1 MEAVQ
6 LKIQSDSIHVYKR
19 VEAWR
24 KREQS
29 WCIWSFIIGYL
40 LCSVFIYYLIVS
52 SIEYSREHRT
62 VILTVTVVCRV
73 FKLVLEAW
81 VITKFIRVF
90 QYFVKKKT

>member
-6 LKIQSDSIHVYKR
+6 LKIQSESIQVYQR

-29 WCIWSFIIGYL
+29 WCIWSFTIGYL

-52 SIEYSREHRT
+52 DIEYSREHRT
-62 VILTVTVVCRV
+62 VILTIAVACRI
-73 FKLVLEAW
+73 FKIVLEAW